1 MFIKLTS
8 LKGKKYLVNTLH
20 VDCIRAIDK
29 DRDASDLDP
38 DYLKYAKSCVINHL
52 LNSDDETDA
61 VTYWRESLE
70 QIEKLLTKVK

>member
-8 LKGKKYLVNTLH
+8 LQGNKYLINTLY

-29 DRDASDLDP
+29 DRDASDIDP

-52 LNSDDETDA
+52 LNSDDETDTA
-61 VTYWRESLE
+61 SYYRESLQ